1 MPGRVEIALVLVLV
15 GNDQRLGRPADR
27 EARIVPAHA
36 TLAVRRVEGRDQV
49 QRFDIL
55 GQRQKAMRETARHI
69 HHVPVLSAELG
80 AETLAEGGRTGP
92 QIEERV
98 PQRALDEADTLNLG
112 RIPQLVVH
120 ATQGA
125 AVAAEGIVDLYE
137 MGFQPGFAEFALA
150 EKSREKAALVRALVE
165 LDYQGA
171 GERGRH
177 EAHDALTPW
186 RLWLRRAAPADRGGG
201 ARCAAGRTGRGQ
213 NRQPRSDDRKTAP
226 AAPPCPPPACIRAG
240 NPAATGPACR
250 SRRGNRA
257 GPCRPLRCRR
267 STRPARG
274 AARYR
279 RCRAPDNFLHRRRR

>member
-1 MPGRVEIALVLVLV
+1 MPGRVEIALVVGLV

-92 QIEERV
+92 QIEDRV
-98 PQRALDEADTLNLG
+98 PQRALDAAHDLDLG

-150 EKSREKAALVRALVE
+150 KKSREKAALVRALVE
-165 LDYQGA
+165 LDYKGA

-201 ARCAAGRTGRGQ
+201 ARGGSRRTGPRR
-213 NRQPRSDDRKTAP
+213 NRAPAKHCPRTAP

-240 NPAATGPACR
+240 NPAATGGACR
-250 SRRGNRA
+250 RRRGNRA
-257 GPCRPLRCRR
+257 DPCQPLRCRR
-267 STRPARG
+267 STRPPRG
-274 AARYR
+274 AARYP
-279 RCRAPDNFLHRRRR
+279 RCLAPANV